1 MLQKLTTVLLQVFCD
16 MTTNGG
22 GYAFINPVDLTV
34 MTEYE
39 LLAMRNDTQSIML
52 GQTVPTRF

>member
-1 MLQKLTTVLLQVFCD
+1 

-22 GYAFINPVDLTV
+22 GYAFINPVDLAV

-52 GQTVPTRF
+52 QTLMSNGSQLSGVLKQLPAYSG

>member
-1 MLQKLTTVLLQVFCD
+1 
-16 MTTNGG
+16 
-22 GYAFINPVDLTV
+22 

-52 GQTVPTRF
+52 QTLMSNGSQLSGVLKQLPAYSG